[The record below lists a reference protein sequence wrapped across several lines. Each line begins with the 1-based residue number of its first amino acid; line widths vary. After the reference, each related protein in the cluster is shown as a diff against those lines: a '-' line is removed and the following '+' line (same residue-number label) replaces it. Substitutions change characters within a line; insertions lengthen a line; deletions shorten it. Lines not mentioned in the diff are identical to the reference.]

1 MPVRRLIRPM
11 TIMVC
16 LVLLAAG
23 CAPGTV
29 GDDPVAAVDPTGRW
43 PCG

>member
-1 MPVRRLIRPM
+1 MRVRRLIRPM
-11 TIMVC
+11 TILVC

-29 GDDPVAAVDPTGRW
+29 AAVAEDNSGGRW

>member
-1 MPVRRLIRPM
+1 MRVRRLIRPM
-11 TIMVC
+11 TLMVC

-29 GDDPVAAVDPTGRW
+29 GER
-43 PCG
+43 